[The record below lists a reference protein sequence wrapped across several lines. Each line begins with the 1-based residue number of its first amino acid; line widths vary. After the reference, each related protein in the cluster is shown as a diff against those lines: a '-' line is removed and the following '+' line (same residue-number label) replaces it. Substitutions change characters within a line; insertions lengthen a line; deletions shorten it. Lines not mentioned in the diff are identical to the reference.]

1 MKSILSLEYHIAI
14 TIYGGS
20 FLSNESPTKITHSK
34 IKVYCGL
41 TMKEFD
47 EADIVYYVGK
57 SSKGMSMLL
66 FHFLM
71 HCFLFALVSKG
82 APVLSRITLCMV
94 IVKLDTSACHMP
106 GMRYSQ
112 EFTIATGGRVL
123 IVKKSLYVA
132 LATSLMVVRVP
143 ILLIFMR

>member
-1 MKSILSLEYHIAI
+1 
-14 TIYGGS
+14 
-20 FLSNESPTKITHSK
+20 
-34 IKVYCGL
+34 
-41 TMKEFD
+41 MKEFD

>member
-20 FLSNESPTKITHSK
+20 FLSNESPTKITHSE

-47 EADIVYYVGK
+47 KADIVYYAGK
-57 SSKGMSMLL
+57 SSKGILQPRVSMLL

-71 HCFLFALVSKG
+71 HCFVMFALLSKG
-82 APVLSRITLCMV
+82 AVLSRTTL
-94 IVKLDTSACHMP
+94 
-106 GMRYSQ
+106 
-112 EFTIATGGRVL
+112 
-123 IVKKSLYVA
+123 
-132 LATSLMVVRVP
+132 
-143 ILLIFMR
+143 